1 MFLEDMPDRR
11 EDRQPRPSAEAE
23 EIYLRW
29 LRHLDEEFTRH
40 HKPAMRAEF
49 VRDQLHQLLLG
60 RPHGGKLNFTLTTE
74 LPYNILQL
82 TLDPLNVTLSAQ
94 HWQGVDHEKY
104 APRQPLI
111 WFWQMF
117 DRTPVALN
125 HWLGIRFRAMLGKHI
140 FKHIGKNVQISHG
153 MNFSFGYNLTI
164 EDDCIIRRRV
174 VLDDRGELIIRK
186 GVKIGEYASIYTR
199 RIDRPE
205 EGPNKVEVVSGVVLD
220 QHWIFRPGM
229 DGAGKV
235 QAS

>member
-1 MFLEDMPDRR
+1 MSAYE
-11 EDRQPRPSAEAE
+11 EEPRPAAEAQE
-23 EIYLRW
+23 VYLRW

-40 HKPAMRAEF
+40 HKPAMRAEL

-82 TLDPLNVTLSAQ
+82 TLDPTNVTLSAQ
-94 HWQGVDHEKY
+94 HSKDVDLEQY

-140 FKHIGKNVQISHG
+140 FKSIGKNVRISHG
-153 MNFSFGYNLTI
+153 VNFSFGYNLTI
-164 EDDCIIRRRV
+164 EDDCLVRRRA
-174 VLDDRGELIIRK
+174 VLDDRGELILRR
-186 GVKIGEYASIYTR
+186 GAKIGEYATVYTTR
-199 RIDRPE
+199 VDGDE
-205 EGPNKVEVVSGVVLD
+205 VDGPAKVEVLSGAVLD
-220 QHWIFRPGM
+220 PHWIFRPGS

-235 QAS
+235 QVI